1 MATNFYFQ
9 SGIPMGR
16 RSESILMEDLIIECL
31 KIYGF
36 DTYYI
41 PRKEKNEDL
50 ILNEDVLNTYTFAQP
65 LEMYLENVDG
75 FGGDGE
81 LLTKFGLEIR
91 DTATFIV
98 SRRRWEN
105 VIGQFGDTILTNRP
119 AEGDIIYFPLTKSF
133 FEIKKVE
140 ARDPFFQVGQ
150 LYVFKLYC
158 ELMQY
163 SSERFDTG
171 IDEIDNL
178 TTEVGQDIQ
187 NYEILLENNY
197 KFLLEYETASV
208 LIREEYETVDIDKIA
223 DNEYFDQGINDI
235 LDFTDRNPF
244 GEVYNR

>member
-1 MATNFYFQ
+1 
-9 SGIPMGR
+9 MGR

-98 SRRRWEN
+98 SRRRWDN

>member
-1 MATNFYFQ
+1 MQ
-9 SGIPMGR
+9 S
-16 RSESILMEDLIIECL
+16 
-31 KIYGF
+31 
-36 DTYYI
+36 
-41 PRKEKNEDL
+41 
-50 ILNEDVLNTYTFAQP
+50 
-65 LEMYLENVDG
+65 
-75 FGGDGE
+75 
-81 LLTKFGLEIR
+81 
-91 DTATFIV
+91 
-98 SRRRWEN
+98 
-105 VIGQFGDTILTNRP
+105 
-119 AEGDIIYFPLTKSF
+119 
-133 FEIKKVE
+133 
-140 ARDPFFQVGQ
+140 
-150 LYVFKLYC
+150 
-158 ELMQY
+158 

>member
-98 SRRRWEN
+98 SRRRWDN